1 MIDAKLSIQADAGA
15 ATIQAA
21 AEMGNLTADNLTAV
35 EGIAYSGGPMQQW
48 WSNTPVY
55 IDLAGLAIRAQ
66 IPLLYNHYNS
76 PTSRLGVLTASI
88 ADNALKI
95 VGGIDP
101 DAEGAQK
108 LIAAGKKIPWQLSV
122 GAQIEKL
129 ERVDSGESATV
140 NGRTVTGPVVIARK
154 ATLTETSIVAVG
166 ADAQTHLNIL
176 ASLNLP
182 TDPSTPQQKE
192 STPML
197 TEQLRAYIKAKY
209 SLGNKSDTDII
220 AHLETI
226 KSSIDAEEAAMNAA
240 PAVQASQPAT
250 PPTDSAA
257 ITAAATAAE
266 RVRIAEIDSICARH
280 PTIAVQARNEGWDAN
295 RTRKAVLDAIN
306 AGYQPA
312 TPNIVVRN
320 DTVNQNI
327 LQAAALQAVGT
338 APAAIEASL
347 GRESLDAADRRWRG
361 SIGLQEM
368 IIEAAAANGCTGLPR
383 RLTKFN
389 WFNVTQQAIQASAT
403 GVSAINLPGLLGGV
417 VSRSLLE
424 GYGIVDQSW
433 RQIAAERAVND
444 FREVTSYRLASDG
457 GFAKVGPTGELKH
470 GSLSESSFTN
480 RAATYG
486 KMIGASREDVIND
499 DLGALASV
507 TQQLGLDAGMKLN
520 EVIWGQFMDNAEFFT
535 DAAGNLVA
543 NNALGVEGLSAAL
556 KAFRSLKDE
565 SGRIL
570 GTTPSILLV
579 PPSLEVLAGQLFK
592 DQAIIA
598 IGVGSTAKTVPASNP
613 HTGKYTPVTSP
624 YLEDATLT
632 GNSATAYYL
641 LAKPAFRAALQVVFL
656 NGVKEPT
663 IESSEMVFDQLGIQ
677 FRAYFDF
684 GAKKMDPRA
693 GVKVQGNA

>member
-35 EGIAYSGGPMQQW
+35 EGVAYSGGPMQQW

-101 DAEGAQK
+101 DAEGAKK

-176 ASLNLP
+176 ASLNIEPTGEPSMLP
-182 TDPSTPQQKE
+182 TNNVTAPEP
-192 STPML
+192 
-197 TEQLRAYIKAKY
+197 
-209 SLGNKSDTDII
+209 
-220 AHLETI
+220 
-226 KSSIDAEEAAMNAA
+226 EAVQASQPASATA

-306 AGYQPA
+306 AGYHPA
-312 TPNIVVRN
+312 TLNIVVRN

-535 DAAGNLVA
+535 DEAGNLVA
-543 NNALGVEGLSAAL
+543 NNALCVEGLSAAL

-598 IGVGSTAKTVPASNP
+598 TGVGSTAKTVPASNP

-624 YLEDATLT
+624 YLEDANLT